1 MTGSIVLARTGWL
14 AEVLARQLQG
24 CSLADAL
31 DSAPCKYMKQVLE
44 GSDGEY
50 RIVLAR
56 TGWLAEVLAR
66 QLQGCSLAD
75 ALDSA
80 PCKYNKVLNIFH
92 HIFTPV

>member
-1 MTGSIVLARTGWL
+1 MTGSIVLARTGCL

-50 RIVLAR
+50 CLAR
-56 TGWLAEVLAR
+56 IGWLAEVLAR

-75 ALDSA
+75 ALESA
-80 PCKYNKVLNIFH
+80 PCNY
-92 HIFTPV
+92 